1 MTLHLCTTVPSKKLF
16 VAKLCPLVAADAFTA
31 SLGSPPFSRNQSSK
45 NWIEYG
51 SKELKFI
58 MIVITVIG
66 ELVVQHHPAVGQG
79 GAAVAERH
87 LDAVVDL
94 STRHVGGDGKH
105 VDG

>member
-1 MTLHLCTTVPSKKLF
+1 
-16 VAKLCPLVAADAFTA
+16 
-31 SLGSPPFSRNQSSK
+31 
-45 NWIEYG
+45 
-51 SKELKFI
+51 

-94 STRHVGGDGKH
+94 STRHVSGDGKH